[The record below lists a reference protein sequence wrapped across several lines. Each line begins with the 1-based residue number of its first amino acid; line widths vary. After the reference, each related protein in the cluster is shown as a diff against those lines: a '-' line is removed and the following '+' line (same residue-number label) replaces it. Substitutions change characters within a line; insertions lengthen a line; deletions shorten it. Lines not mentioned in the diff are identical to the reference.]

1 MCQKGKGK
9 SPNAGLYLSLLIPTR
24 PWTCIN
30 VDFVLGL
37 PPSQRKNDIIM
48 VVVDCFSK
56 IAHFISCQKTL
67 DASKIA
73 NLFFKEI

>member
-1 MCQKGKGK
+1 MCQKGKGTAT
-9 SPNAGLYLSLLIPTR
+9 NIGLYLPLLIPTR

-37 PPSQRKNDIIM
+37 LPSQRKNDIIM
-48 VVVDCFSK
+48 VVVDRFSK
-56 IAHFISCQKTL
+56 IAHFISCQKTM